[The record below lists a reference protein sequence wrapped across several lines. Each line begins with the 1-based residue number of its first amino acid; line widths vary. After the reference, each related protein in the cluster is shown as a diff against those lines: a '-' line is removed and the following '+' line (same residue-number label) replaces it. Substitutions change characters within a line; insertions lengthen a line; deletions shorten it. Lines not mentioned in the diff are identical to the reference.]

1 MVKYSLR
8 IFFFSTILSIV
19 SGITLS
25 ANILA
30 QTEGSI
36 EQRRFT
42 IKENIKQNNL
52 NHTKSAEA
60 DKVAEVEKLGT
71 QIEELVA
78 KGDYQN
84 AIILLEKVID
94 IVKGVL
100 GENNVY
106 TATLYNNLGELYYF
120 VGDYPKAQS
129 LYQQALTS
137 LNATEEEDSLNTAI
151 FINNLGKIY
160 HSQGNYPQAESSY
173 QQALTIAKKVSGEK
187 NLTVAN
193 LLNNLGDLQRLQG
206 NYPQAKSFYE
216 KALTIGEEVAG
227 KNNPDSAI
235 FLNNLALLYYIQ
247 GDYKKAEPLY
257 HQALNIKKEVFGEN
271 HPDIATLLNNLAELY
286 RMQGNYEKAKSFYQQ
301 SLILSKKI
309 LGEKHPTIAQSL
321 NNFGLL
327 SYAQGNYSQAES
339 LYQQALTMRKEILG
353 ENHSDTAQS
362 LNNLALM
369 YHQQGHYQK
378 AESYYQQ
385 ALTIYQKTLGENHP
399 DTLTIL
405 NNLGE
410 LYRLQGNYQEAET
423 IYLQVLTRR
432 KKILGDNHSD
442 IAQSLNNLA
451 LMYHEQDNLEKAEP
465 LYVESLGIYRKIFG
479 ENNPDTATSL
489 NNLAEL
495 YRLQGKYS
503 QAEILYQESL
513 AIRKKLLGEK
523 HSDIAQSLNNLALLS
538 QLQGNSPQAE
548 TFFKQSLDIYKETL
562 GEKHPNIA
570 TLLNN
575 LGGFYWEK
583 DNINL
588 ALDYLTQGTNL
599 EEERLT
605 DFLNTIGDESRK
617 QAYIN
622 TLSRS
627 TNIAITLHLKS
638 AINNPQASR
647 LALTTILRR
656 KGRVLDALSNIIVSL
671 RQKQTPEIQTLF
683 DNLAQKRS
691 QLASLSF
698 EGMGKFSPFEYQESI
713 DSLQQNIRQLETDL
727 SSQSAEFRTINQSI
741 TLDSIQNLIP
751 EDTALIEYLVYY
763 PYNLT
768 TTKFEKPHYVAYV
781 LHSDSVPQGI
791 DLGEVETIDKLIEK
805 LRIDLADVGDLE
817 SLNNHTKA
825 LYLLIF
831 KPLLPFLDNKKTLLI
846 SPDSQLN
853 LIPFVALKDEGGKY
867 LVEDYSINYLTSGR
881 DLLRLQTQFSPQSE
895 AVIVANPTYDLE
907 INTSLVAN
915 ASIRGNHK
923 RSIDLDQLAWCC
935 GSLEG
940 TKGEAE
946 AIIPLLPN
954 ARVYTEN
961 QATSENI
968 IKLKAPKILHL
979 ATHGFFL
986 PNLESS
992 PKQTINP
999 SNLNNQLTTIQ
1010 RENPL
1015 LRSGLA
1021 FAGFNPIKNSM
1032 EGALT
1037 ALDASSLDLW
1047 GTQLVVL
1054 SACQTGIGEIKNG
1067 EGVYGLRRA
1076 FVLAGAQ
1083 SQLMSLWDVF
1093 DLTTQ
1098 ELMTNYYQ
1106 RLMKGEARSIALRQV
1121 QLEMLNSENF
1131 NHPVHWAA
1139 FIPLGEWRSLEK

>member
-1 MVKYSLR
+1 MVKYLFKSL
-8 IFFFSTILSIV
+8 FFSVILSLV
-19 SGITLS
+19 SGITLPP
-25 ANILA
+25 NILA
-30 QTEGSI
+30 ETKGSI
-36 EQRRFT
+36 ELNN
-42 IKENIKQNNL
+42 NIIISQT
-52 NHTKSAEA
+52 HEE
-60 DKVAEVEKLGT
+60 KVALIEKLGT
-71 QIEELVA
+71 EIEELLS
-78 KGDYQN
+78 KGDYHN
-84 AIILLEKVID
+84 AIIRLETVIE
-94 IVKGVL
+94 IVKGEL
-100 GENNVY
+100 GENNVDI
-106 TATLYNNLGELYYF
+106 AILNNNLGELYF
-120 VGDYPKAQS
+120 TVGDYKKAEL
-129 LYQQALTS
+129 LYQKAL
-137 LNATEEEDSLNTAI
+137 NIIKNTEEKESLNTAI
-151 FINNLGKIY
+151 FTNNLGKIY
-160 HSQGNYPQAESSY
+160 HSQGNYPQAESLY
-173 QQALTIAKKVSGEK
+173 QEALTITKKLSGEK
-187 NLTVAN
+187 NITVAT
-193 LLNNLGDLQRLQG
+193 LLNNLGELQRLQG

-216 KALTIGEEVAG
+216 KALIIAEEVAG

-235 FLNNLALLYYIQ
+235 FLNNLALVYYSQ
-247 GDYKKAEPLY
+247 GDYQKAESLY
-257 HQALNIKKEVFGEN
+257 YQALDIKKEIFGEN

-286 RMQGNYEKAKSFYQQ
+286 RIQGNYQKAKSFYQE
-301 SLILSKKI
+301 SLTISKKI
-309 LGEKHPTIAQSL
+309 LGEKHPNIAQSI
-321 NNFGLL
+321 NNLGLFFYTL
-327 SYAQGNYSQAES
+327 GDYQKAES
-339 LYQQALTMRKEILG
+339 FYQQALNIRKEVLG

-378 AESYYQQ
+378 AESFYQQ
-385 ALTIYQKTLGENHP
+385 ALGIYQKTLGENHP
-399 DTLTIL
+399 DTLTIF

-410 LYRLQGNYQEAET
+410 LYRLQGNYQEAEK
-423 IYLQVLTRR
+423 IYLQVLTKRR
-432 KKILGDNHSD
+432 EILGETHPDT
-442 IAQSLNNLA
+442 AQSLNNLA
-451 LMYHEQDNLEKAEP
+451 LMYHQLEDFDKAEP
-465 LYVESLGIYRKIFG
+465 LYIESLAIYRKNFG
-479 ENNPDTATSL
+479 ANNPDTATSL

-495 YRLQGKYS
+495 YRLQERY
-503 QAEILYQESL
+503 QEAEVLYQESL
-513 AIRKKLLGEK
+513 AIRKRILGEK

-548 TFFKQSLDIYKETL
+548 TFFKQSLDIYKATL

-575 LGGFYWEK
+575 LGGFYWEE
-583 DNINL
+583 NNL
-588 ALDYLTQGTNL
+588 NSAFDYLTQGTNL

-622 TLSRS
+622 TLAYS
-627 TNIAITLHLKS
+627 TNVVISLHLQS
-638 AINNPQASR
+638 AQNNPQASS

-683 DNLAQKRS
+683 DNLAEKRS
-691 QLASLSF
+691 QLASLAF
-698 EGMGKFSPFEYQESI
+698 QGAGELSPQVYQQLI
-713 DSLQQNIRQLETDL
+713 DNLQQNIRTLETDL
-727 SSQSAEFRTINQSI
+727 SSQSAEFRSINQSV

-751 EDTALIEYLVYY
+751 EDTALIEYLVYN

-768 TTKFEKPHYVAYV
+768 TRKFEKPHYVAYV
-781 LHSDSVPQGI
+781 LHSDGMPQGI

-805 LRIDLADVGDLE
+805 LRIDLADISDIETLT
-817 SLNNHTKA
+817 NHSKE
-825 LYLLIF
+825 LYLLMF
-831 KPLLPFLDNKKTLLI
+831 NPLLPFLNDKKTLLI

-853 LIPFVALKDEGGKY
+853 LIPFVALKDEQGKY

-881 DLLRLQTQFSPQSE
+881 DLLRLQTQFPPQSE

-907 INTSLVAN
+907 INPSLVAN
-915 ASIRGNHK
+915 AGIRGNSK
-923 RSIDLDQLAWCC
+923 RSIDLDQLGWCC

-940 TKGEAE
+940 TKGEAQ
-946 AIIPLLPN
+946 AIIPLLPK

-961 QATSENI
+961 EALAENI
-968 IKLKAPKILHL
+968 TKVKAPKILHL

-992 PKQTINP
+992 SVTTINQ
-999 SNLNNQLTTIQ
+999 SNIQNQLTMIAQ
-1010 RENPL
+1010 ENPL

-1021 FAGFNPIKNSM
+1021 FAGFNPIKNNM

-1106 RLMKGEARSIALRQV
+1106 RLMRGEARSNSLRQV
-1121 QLEMLNSENF
+1121 QLE
-1131 NHPVHWAA
+1131 
-1139 FIPLGEWRSLEK
+1139 